1 MVLYMCALKT
11 GPQNTRIKADKA
23 ERRNRKNTTI
33 INGDFNI
40 TFQQLVEQLEK
51 KAARKQHIWTTPC
64 DQQNPTDI

>member
-40 TFQQLVEQLEK
+40 TF
-51 KAARKQHIWTTPC
+51 
-64 DQQNPTDI
+64 